1 MKQHFF
7 RKRFVPC
14 MALAGA
20 LALAGCTD
28 NDYDFNGIDMTV
40 GFGGDGLTLPVSST
54 DTIKLADVLE
64 LDGSECV
71 VVKENG
77 DYVFEQTG
85 DDVEPAHP
93 EIAVITVSQNTMETG
108 RIPVTIGPV
117 SATTGEFDLPTVGGE
132 IVTFTYSGDK
142 PDEVVSLD
150 HVGVDADLSLDISF
164 PSALQIDGV
173 SIERLTLS
181 LPEYMELGG
190 ISSSSSNYTV
200 EGSRIV
206 FSNVPAAS
214 GLHFSA
220 SVTGLAFNADGGA
233 LGSIGVDGNRIL
245 LDGKIKAEL
254 DIKVGSSVSL
264 DHQVSGEITANVAF
278 SDINLT
284 SATGTFNPSIDLD
297 NLGSVNITGVPDFL
311 TDGDVVVDLYNPQ
324 IRLSLQNDMDVQ
336 GFVSGTITAIKD
348 GAQTAVVT
356 VDDIPVKADG
366 TTNVCICRRD
376 EGFAGAGYDVVK
388 VVPNLSDL
396 IRTIPDKIEFD
407 ADVRADAST
416 PGSFLFGHKYTI
428 QPSYSV
434 EAPITFDEDA
444 RIVYTDT
451 IDDFNDDIEDI
462 ELADGAY
469 LTLNTTIENRV
480 PAYLG
485 VKVEPV
491 DVNGNVMGEDEITI
505 KVTPETVQA
514 SEDGVTSVD
523 TPLTIEIR
531 QVKQDALKRLDG
543 IAFRIEGGASDDG
556 QNPVTGET
564 LNSQKHFLIARDIVV
579 KLVGKVIGDFN

>member
-173 SIERLTLS
+173 FPPAFGADGVNVVGFDGELFPLVLEIEHNRSLFLHVFKTRLTL
-181 LPEYMELGG
+181 M
-190 ISSSSSNYTV
+190 TKM
-200 EGSRIV
+200 
-206 FSNVPAAS
+206 
-214 GLHFSA
+214 
-220 SVTGLAFNADGGA
+220 T
-233 LGSIGVDGNRIL
+233 
-245 LDGKIKAEL
+245 
-254 DIKVGSSVSL
+254 
-264 DHQVSGEITANVAF
+264 
-278 SDINLT
+278 
-284 SATGTFNPSIDLD
+284 
-297 NLGSVNITGVPDFL
+297 
-311 TDGDVVVDLYNPQ
+311 
-324 IRLSLQNDMDVQ
+324 
-336 GFVSGTITAIKD
+336 
-348 GAQTAVVT
+348 
-356 VDDIPVKADG
+356 
-366 TTNVCICRRD
+366 
-376 EGFAGAGYDVVK
+376 
-388 VVPNLSDL
+388 
-396 IRTIPDKIEFD
+396 
-407 ADVRADAST
+407 
-416 PGSFLFGHKYTI
+416 LF
-428 QPSYSV
+428 
-434 EAPITFDEDA
+434 
-444 RIVYTDT
+444 
-451 IDDFNDDIEDI
+451 
-462 ELADGAY
+462 
-469 LTLNTTIENRV
+469 
-480 PAYLG
+480 
-485 VKVEPV
+485 
-491 DVNGNVMGEDEITI
+491 
-505 KVTPETVQA
+505 
-514 SEDGVTSVD
+514 
-523 TPLTIEIR
+523 
-531 QVKQDALKRLDG
+531 
-543 IAFRIEGGASDDG
+543 
-556 QNPVTGET
+556 
-564 LNSQKHFLIARDIVV
+564 
-579 KLVGKVIGDFN
+579 

>member
-1 MKQHFF
+1 
-7 RKRFVPC
+7 

-77 DYVFEQTG
+77 DYVFEQKG

-181 LPEYMELGG
+181 LPAYMELGG

-206 FSNVPAAS
+206 FSNVPAAA

-220 SVTGLAFNADGGA
+220 SVTGLAFNADG
-233 LGSIGVDGNRIL
+233 S
-245 LDGKIKAEL
+245 
-254 DIKVGSSVSL
+254 
-264 DHQVSGEITANVAF
+264 
-278 SDINLT
+278 
-284 SATGTFNPSIDLD
+284 
-297 NLGSVNITGVPDFL
+297 
-311 TDGDVVVDLYNPQ
+311 
-324 IRLSLQNDMDVQ
+324 
-336 GFVSGTITAIKD
+336 
-348 GAQTAVVT
+348 
-356 VDDIPVKADG
+356 
-366 TTNVCICRRD
+366 
-376 EGFAGAGYDVVK
+376 
-388 VVPNLSDL
+388 
-396 IRTIPDKIEFD
+396 
-407 ADVRADAST
+407 
-416 PGSFLFGHKYTI
+416 
-428 QPSYSV
+428 
-434 EAPITFDEDA
+434 
-444 RIVYTDT
+444 
-451 IDDFNDDIEDI
+451 
-462 ELADGAY
+462 
-469 LTLNTTIENRV
+469 
-480 PAYLG
+480 
-485 VKVEPV
+485 
-491 DVNGNVMGEDEITI
+491 
-505 KVTPETVQA
+505 
-514 SEDGVTSVD
+514 
-523 TPLTIEIR
+523 
-531 QVKQDALKRLDG
+531 
-543 IAFRIEGGASDDG
+543 
-556 QNPVTGET
+556 
-564 LNSQKHFLIARDIVV
+564 
-579 KLVGKVIGDFN
+579 